1 MTITVPVYGQRLKTI
16 PFLLMVRCCRSTD
29 TTAAKISRI
38 CSPLI
43 AWAPLFVKP
52 LMTVRATHLPSGG
65 RQQYLSTYFTGE
77 VELND
82 NTNANNPLTL
92 GETVAGRLSNY
103 EDEDRYTV
111 ALDSNEP
118 VIETQALCDE
128 NTDTILKVFDPNGI
142 LVAVNDNDGL
152 AKIQHFLPRVSGTF
166 EVEVLGR
173 NSAVGLTLPT
183 LGTNRKLTILARI

>member
-1 MTITVPVYGQRLKTI
+1 MICNDPYFAYNDNNGASVWSKIENYTI
-16 PFLLMVRCCRSTD
+16 PADGKYYVEVQTHGSSQDLSYLLAIDRVGPTFCETTNDCACEQLTCQAVGDNNICRPT
-29 TTAAKISRI
+29 
-38 CSPLI
+38 
-43 AWAPLFVKP
+43 
-52 LMTVRATHLPSGG
+52 
-65 RQQYLSTYFTGE
+65 FTGE
-77 VELND
+77 VEPND

-118 VIETQALCDE
+118 VFIETQALCDE

-152 AKIQHFLPRVSGTF
+152 AKIQHFFATCFRHVRSRGF
-166 EVEVLGR
+166 R
-173 NSAVGLTLPT
+173 A
-183 LGTNRKLTILARI
+183 

>member
-1 MTITVPVYGQRLKTI
+1 MEP
-16 PFLLMVRCCRSTD
+16 
-29 TTAAKISRI
+29 
-38 CSPLI
+38 
-43 AWAPLFVKP
+43 
-52 LMTVRATHLPSGG
+52 
-65 RQQYLSTYFTGE
+65 
-77 VELND
+77 ND
-82 NTNANNPLTL
+82 NTNEQSFDALVRPL
-92 GETVAGRLSNY
+92 AGRLSNY

-118 VIETQALCDE
+118 RFIETQALCDE

-173 NSAVGLTLPT
+173 NSAVGTYLLT
-183 LGTNRKLTILARI
+183 LGTNTCGLTCLLGFVCKSRL